1 MTVALNASSSPGS
14 LDHYPWRSGLPVL
27 IGDGFVLREA
37 GPGDVPSLFELL
49 TDQEVTRFMSRPP
62 ESARGFEHFFEWV
75 LAERRVGRCFCFAI
89 VPEGHE
95 TAVGLVQGREIEPG
109 FGTVEW
115 GFALGRPYWGT
126 GLFMAAARLVV
137 DFVFLCTHAHRLEAR
152 ALVEN
157 GRGNGVLRKLGAIPE
172 GILRK
177 SFKGDE
183 HYLNQV
189 LWSLNAEDW
198 LSRSPASTC
207 RWRPAVAAE
216 KPAAAD
222 HAGQPLPAW
231 TQGLPT
237 VRGSGLTV
245 REPVP
250 LDARALCRLA
260 APEVTR
266 YIPPSPDT
274 VEGFERF
281 VNWTHARRKTGAYAC
296 YAVVPDGEDGP
307 AGIFQIRQL
316 EPTFKTAEWGFLF
329 ASAYWGTGL
338 FIRSAPIVLD
348 IAFDTLGVHRLEAR
362 AAVANGRANGA
373 LRKLGAT
380 LEGRLTRSFL
390 LAGQYYDDGLWSIL
404 KEDWVGRK
412 PSGRACASD

>member
-1 MTVALNASSSPGS
+1 MTVALNASSSQDS
-14 LDHYPWRSGLPVL
+14 LDRYPWRSGLPVL
-27 IGDGFVLREA
+27 IGSGFELREV
-37 GPGDVPSLFELL
+37 GPQDAPSLFELL
-49 TDQEVTRFMSRPP
+49 TDEEVTRFMSRPP
-62 ESARGFEHFFEWV
+62 ENARGFEHFFDWV
-75 LAERRVGRCFCFAI
+75 RAERRAGHCFCFAI
-89 VPEGHE
+89 VPDGHE

-109 FGTVEW
+109 FGTAEW

-137 DFVFLCTHAHRLEAR
+137 DFVFRCTHAHRLEAR

-198 LSRSPASTC
+198 LARSASSTC
-207 RWRPAVAAE
+207 GWRPGVADE

-237 VRGSGLTV
+237 VRGDGLTL
-245 REPVP
+245 REPEP
-250 LDARALCRLA
+250 SDAPALRRLA

-266 YIPPSPDT
+266 YVPPSPDT

-281 VNWTHARRKTGAYAC
+281 VNWTHARRKTGTYVC
-296 YAVVPDGEDGP
+296 YAVVPEGEDGP

-338 FIRSAPIVLD
+338 FIRSAPMVLD
-348 IAFDTLGVHRLEAR
+348 FAFDTLGVHRLEAR
-362 AAVANGRANGA
+362 AAAANGRANGA

-380 LEGRLTRSFL
+380 LEGQLTRSFL
-390 LAGQYYDDGLWSIL
+390 LGGQYYDDGLWSIL
-404 KEDWVGRK
+404 KEDWVGRRRT
-412 PSGRACASD
+412 SRL

>member
-1 MTVALNASSSPGS
+1 MTVTLTAPACQSS
-14 LDHYPWRSGLPVL
+14 LDSYPWRSGLPVL
-27 IGDGFVLREA
+27 IGSGFVLREV
-37 GPGDVPSLFELL
+37 GPQDALSLFELL
-49 TDQEVTRFMSRPP
+49 TDEQVTRFMSRPP
-62 ESARGFEHFFEWV
+62 ENAGGFEHFFEWV
-75 LAERRVGRCFCFAI
+75 RAERRAGHCFCFAI
-89 VPEGHE
+89 VPEGRE
-95 TAVGLVQGREIEPG
+95 TAVGLIQGREIEPG
-109 FGTVEW
+109 FGTAEW

-137 DFVFLCTHAHRLEAR
+137 DFVFRCTHAHRLEAR

-183 HYLNQV
+183 NYLNQV

-198 LSRSPASTC
+198 LARTPSSSIC
-207 RWRPAVAAE
+207 RWRPAVAE
-216 KPAAAD
+216 EQPAAD
-222 HAGQPLPAW
+222 HAGGPLPAW

-237 VRGSGLTV
+237 VRGDGLTL

-250 LDARALCRLA
+250 SDAPVLRRLA

-266 YIPPSPDT
+266 YIPSPPDT

-281 VNWTHARRKTGAYAC
+281 VNWVHARRKTGKYAC
-296 YAVVPDGEDGP
+296 YTVVPDGEDGP
-307 AGIFQIRQL
+307 AGLFQIRQL

-329 ASAYWGTGL
+329 ASAHWGTGL
-338 FIRSAPIVLD
+338 FIRSAPMVLD
-348 IAFDTLGVHRLEAR
+348 VVFDTLGVHRLEAR
-362 AAVANGRANGA
+362 APTANGRANGA

-380 LEGRLTRSFL
+380 LEGELTRSFL
-390 LAGQYYDDGLWSIL
+390 LAGQYYDDSLWSIL

-412 PSGRACASD
+412 RSSPKF